1 MMNGKKQ
8 HIFWRGFFYLC
19 GVLMLSVGVTLCTR
33 SGLGISPITSLPYA
47 IANALGVSFPVVTGV
62 VYCIMVACQF
72 CIRGKKNR
80 NWFDLLQLP
89 FSVFFSAALEWFG
102 RLFSFQFSHFWQNF
116 LLLLGATLLVGIGA
130 AITVDMR
137 LVPNPPDGMMYAISE
152 RTGKDLGLIK
162 NIIDAI
168 CVCISL
174 VLDLTSS
181 GKLVSVGIGTVVGM
195 IFLGRIIYLFNRLFR
210 KKMEIL
216 AGISA

>member
-1 MMNGKKQ
+1 MIKTKK
-8 HIFWRGFFYLC
+8 HIFWRGLFYLC
-19 GVLMLSVGVTLCTR
+19 GVLMLSIGVTLCTC

-47 IANALGVSFPVVTGV
+47 IANAMNTSFPVITGV
-62 VYCIMVACQF
+62 VYCCMVACQF
-72 CIRGKKNR
+72 LIRGKKDR
-80 NWFDLLQLP
+80 NWLDLLQLP

-102 RLFSFQFSHFWQNF
+102 RLFSFQFAYFWQNF
-116 LLLLGATLLVGIGA
+116 LLLLVATLLVGVGA

-137 LVPNPPDGMMYAISE
+137 LIPNPPDGMMHVISE

-181 GKLVSVGIGTVVGM
+181 GKLVSVGVGTVVGM
-195 IFLGRIIYLFNRLFR
+195 IFLGRVIYLFNRLFR
-210 KKMEIL
+210 KKMENL
-216 AGISA
+216 AGIHA